1 MINAKAFYY
10 DWWTNYLTTD
20 RIAFDY
26 GITKARAVEL
36 ISQGRIEWNRD
47 AAKAKRGANA

>member
-1 MINAKAFYY
+1 MINAKAFFI
-10 DWWTNYLTTD
+10 DWWNNYLTTD

-47 AAKAKRGANA
+47 AAKAKRGDNA